1 MDANQCGLV
10 DLISVVLKIL
20 EVFNRK
26 SKMVS
31 ARALHFVLK
40 IGDRAANANF
50 FRNIL
55 GMKVR
60 KTGFFPIR
68 ILHFSSIQRNFYV
81 FGTWMNETI

>member
-1 MDANQCGLV
+1 
-10 DLISVVLKIL
+10 
-20 EVFNRK
+20 
-26 SKMVS
+26 MVS

-60 KTGFFPIR
+60 KTGFFFGFLPDSN
-68 ILHFSSIQRNFYV
+68 FSLFFYSTQFVCDRNLDDR
-81 FGTWMNETI
+81 NN

>member
-1 MDANQCGLV
+1 
-10 DLISVVLKIL
+10 
-20 EVFNRK
+20 
-26 SKMVS
+26 MVS

-60 KTGFFPIR
+60 KTGFFLVFFPIR
-68 ILHFSSIQRNFYV
+68 IFHYSFIQRNLYV
-81 FGTWMNETI
+81 IGTWMTETIER

>member
-1 MDANQCGLV
+1 
-10 DLISVVLKIL
+10 
-20 EVFNRK
+20 
-26 SKMVS
+26 MVS

-60 KTGFFPIR
+60 NDR
-68 ILHFSSIQRNFYV
+68 HLFSI
-81 FGTWMNETI
+81 